1 MFRLTRC
8 QDGGRWR
15 GTFPAPR
22 QRVHPVTCASL
33 PLSGPR
39 SRLNMP
45 LAVVSP
51 RSLAAGVPILWGCFS
66 SCPGHFISLDILC
79 TRHSLRLDG
88 LLPLG
93 KRPPGRPL
101 CCDAVRRCLDRR
113 KCPVSLS
120 LQASGFALRIKQFTF
135 STSTFGLPFGGL
147 GSNDPAP

>member
-1 MFRLTRC
+1 MTHC
-8 QDGGRWR
+8 QDGGRWW
-15 GTFPAPR
+15 GTFPSPR
-22 QRVHPVTCASL
+22 QRVHLVTCTSRL
-33 PLSGPR
+33 LSHPQ
-39 SRLNMP
+39 SSLNMP

-51 RSLAAGVPILWGCFS
+51 GSLAAGVPILWGYFS
-66 SCPGHFISLDILC
+66 LCPGHFISLDILC
-79 TRHSLRLDG
+79 ARCSLRLDG

-120 LQASGFALRIKQFTF
+120 LRASGFALRIKQFTY
-135 STSTFGLPFGGL
+135 STSTFGLPFEGL